1 MFVLVYENVLCTS
14 DIGLVLCSA
23 DRLLQDMTNDT
34 HQKKVNLQ
42 ASTHT
47 RSETRKA
54 NVRDGVVCVIMA
66 ASTVLCGPMCLVLTD
81 QH

>member
-1 MFVLVYENVLCTS
+1 MFVLIFENVLYTS
-14 DIGLVLCSA
+14 AIGLDLCSV

-47 RSETRKA
+47 
-54 NVRDGVVCVIMA
+54 
-66 ASTVLCGPMCLVLTD
+66 
-81 QH
+81 